1 MELTF
6 KVISIISGVNT
17 ALLVGIILWRFLV
30 WSRGISPVLYRLGKG
45 LARKKISVF
54 ARPEHLTSIEHML
67 LDSGIFPKKN
77 ILSVSDQNEISR
89 AETASLY
96 LVHWKSFE
104 EHIDAILKMKQD
116 SVGLIVFA
124 PQNEGFVSAE
134 KMAIL
139 SNTRNTSLTNFRGR
153 LLSDI
158 LVSMMTI
165 GYAQK

>member
-1 MELTF
+1 MDLSL
-6 KVISIISGVNT
+6 KVLNTISLINT
-17 ALLVGIILWRFLV
+17 ALLVGILVWRFLV
-30 WSRGISPVLYRLGKG
+30 WSRGIGPVLYRLGRG
-45 LARKKISVF
+45 LARKKIAVF
-54 ARPEHLTSIEHML
+54 AGAENLTSIENML

-77 ILSVSDQNEISR
+77 ILLVSDQSEISR

-104 EHIDAILKMKQD
+104 ENIDAILTMKKD
-116 SVGLIVFA
+116 TVGLVVFA
-124 PQNEGFVSAE
+124 PQNEGVVSAE
-134 KMAIL
+134 KMAVL